1 RTIRRLDPVSRE
13 LAAEINLSITGSV
26 NSAKEELERQLAERE
41 KSLFPV
47 YQQAAVM
54 FCDLHDT
61 PGRMLEKG
69 VIREILDWRSSR
81 QFFYWRLKRRLGE
94 NKVVKT
100 ILSLDPSM
108 GYQSASKCVEQWFN
122 EDKRNDT
129 AQWSQDKV
137 VAEWL
142 EQCQQTLSLDDRMK
156 TLRKQSAR
164 HDIHRLFETYPDLLS
179 EILTDATDDQR
190 TQLNQILNTK
200 T

>member
-69 VIREILDWRSSR
+69 VIR
-81 QFFYWRLKRRLGE
+81 
-94 NKVVKT
+94 
-100 ILSLDPSM
+100 
-108 GYQSASKCVEQWFN
+108 
-122 EDKRNDT
+122 
-129 AQWSQDKV
+129 
-137 VAEWL
+137 
-142 EQCQQTLSLDDRMK
+142 
-156 TLRKQSAR
+156 
-164 HDIHRLFETYPDLLS
+164 
-179 EILTDATDDQR
+179 
-190 TQLNQILNTK
+190 
-200 T
+200 